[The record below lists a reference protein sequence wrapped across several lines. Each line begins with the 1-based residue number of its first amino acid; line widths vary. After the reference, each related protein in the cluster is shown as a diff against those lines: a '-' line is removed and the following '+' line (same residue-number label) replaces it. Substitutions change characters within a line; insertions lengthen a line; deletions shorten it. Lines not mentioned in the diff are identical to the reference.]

1 MLRLKCML
9 AISFLWGSIMMK
21 ATRTIVAELKGFKKK
36 DSICPA
42 YWREKQRENSLE
54 TVIPSGFEST
64 ITKFGTEDI

>member
-1 MLRLKCML
+1 
-9 AISFLWGSIMMK
+9 MMK